1 MLSLLLQVQKK
12 ISQKICRLGIW
23 SSPVQVV
30 LVILSWLFHHSF
42 ICHEQGS
49 SLLDPMLSVAA
60 FGRFPFL
67 GLLHVLF
74 LHRLDGE
81 SMHCFLISR
90 QRGLALFFPVT
101 GLEISFPGV
110 GTMAYSKVQ
119 ECWYR
124 KYFSKLQI
132 TNESIFTYSYLIH
145 GFTPAFCFL
154 R

>member
-1 MLSLLLQVQKK
+1 
-12 ISQKICRLGIW
+12 
-23 SSPVQVV
+23 
-30 LVILSWLFHHSF
+30 
-42 ICHEQGS
+42 
-49 SLLDPMLSVAA
+49 MLSVAA

-119 ECWYR
+119 ECWSGCR
-124 KYFSKLQI
+124 L
-132 TNESIFTYSYLIH
+132 
-145 GFTPAFCFL
+145 PAWRSNHSSWLSTAAGQQFHMTCKKVPVEI
-154 R
+154 